1 MSMKDFHTIEAFDC
15 KLLKYEYNNIVLIKA
30 VRYFYEALLYALFA
44 LPLQEIKKDDKQI
57 LILISLFLVVCV
69 FFYLQPYL
77 LIKEEGKTVSI
88 YKKLSYLP
96 VSNSAISKVRCKYL
110 FKYIRKLGLC
120 ILCIQVIAS
129 IVFERQLLVHNILYP
144 LIMVGIFAGIPGL
157 GMIYSPKWSK

>member
-1 MSMKDFHTIEAFDC
+1 MKDFHTIEALDC
-15 KLLKYEYNNIVLIKA
+15 KLMKYEYNNIVLIKA
-30 VRYFYEALLYALFA
+30 ARYFFEALLYVLFA
-44 LPLQEIKKDDKQI
+44 MPLQEIKKEDRQMVI
-57 LILISLFLVVCV
+57 IISLFLLIAVSL
-69 FFYLQPYL
+69 YLQPYL

-96 VSNSAISKVRCKYL
+96 VSNSDISKVRCKYL
-110 FKYIRKLGLC
+110 FKYLQKIGLC

-129 IVFERQLLVHNILYP
+129 IVFERQLLVYNILYP